1 MSGNS
6 KLGQIRAL
14 CFDVFG
20 TVVDW
25 RTTVI
30 RELELFGSEQGIEA
44 DWSEFADR
52 WRTEGYMGGMKLVQQ
67 GLLPFQT
74 ADALHLRM
82 LNILLGEIG
91 FDTKKNIGAV
101 EHLNTVWHRLQPW
114 PDSVIGLESLRSNFI
129 VSTLSNGNMSLLTNM
144 AKYSNLRWDV
154 ILSAEITGAFKPNPD
169 CYENAANLLGLNP
182 DEVMLVAAHES
193 DLLAAQAVG
202 FRTAYI
208 FRPNEYGTDNK
219 KVFKP
224 DLPFD
229 FIANDFSH
237 LARLLAARKVD

>member
-1 MSGNS
+1 MSEAS
-6 KLGQIRAL
+6 KLGQIKAL

-30 RELELFGSEQGIEA
+30 NELQLFGSEQAINA

-52 WRTEGYMGGMKLVQQ
+52 WRTEGYMGGMRIVQQ
-67 GLLPFQT
+67 GSLPFQT
-74 ADALHLRM
+74 ADALHHRM
-82 LNILLGEIG
+82 LTILLEEIE
-91 FDTKKNIGAV
+91 FDTKKNIAAV
-101 EHLNTVWHRLQPW
+101 KHLNTVWHRLQPW
-114 PDSVIGLESLRSNFI
+114 PDSVLGLERLRSHFI
-129 VSTLSNGNMSLLTNM
+129 VSTLSNGNISLLTNM

-154 ILSAEITGAFKPNPD
+154 ILSAEITGAFKPNPE
-169 CYENAANLLGLNP
+169 CYRNAANLLGFDAN
-182 DEVMLVAAHES
+182 EIMLVAAHES

-202 FRTAYI
+202 FGTAYV
-208 FRPNEYGTDNK
+208 FRPTEYGIDNK
-219 KVFKP
+219 KAIRP

-237 LARLLAARKVD
+237 LAELLAVPKVD

>member
-1 MSGNS
+1 MIENS

-30 RELELFGSEQGIEA
+30 RELELFGSEQEIKA

-52 WRTEGYMGGMKLVQQ
+52 WRTEGYMGGMRLVQE
-67 GLLPFQT
+67 GSLAFQS

-82 LNILLGEIG
+82 LNILLEEIG
-91 FDTKKNIGAV
+91 FDVKNNLATV
-101 EHLNTVWHRLQPW
+101 DHLNRVWHRLQPW
-114 PDSVIGLESLRSNFI
+114 PDSVAGLEKLRSNFI

-154 ILSAEITGAFKPNPD
+154 ILSAEITGAFKPNPE
-169 CYENAANLLGLNP
+169 CYKNAANLLGLNT
-182 DEVMLVAAHES
+182 DEVMLVAAHEG

-202 FRTAYI
+202 FSTAYI
-208 FRPNEYGTDNK
+208 FRPDEYGTDNT
-219 KVFKP
+219 KVLKP

-229 FIANDFSH
+229 FIANDFNH
-237 LARLLAARKVD
+237 LAEILAAHKIN

>member
-1 MSGNS
+1 MSEAS
-6 KLGQIRAL
+6 KLGQIKAL

-30 RELELFGSEQGIEA
+30 NELQLFGSEQAINTN
-44 DWSEFADR
+44 WSEFADR
-52 WRTEGYMGGMKLVQQ
+52 WRTEGYMGGMRLVQQ
-67 GLLPFQT
+67 GSLSFQT

-82 LNILLGEIG
+82 LNILLEEIG
-91 FDTKKNIGAV
+91 FDTQNNIRAV

-114 PDSVIGLESLRSNFI
+114 PDSVTGLESLRSRFI

-144 AKYSNLRWDV
+144 AKHSNLRWDV
-154 ILSAEITGAFKPNPD
+154 ILSAEITGAFKPNPE
-169 CYENAANLLGLNP
+169 CYRNAANLLGLDTN
-182 DEVMLVAAHES
+182 EIMLVAAHES

-202 FRTAYI
+202 FGTAYV
-208 FRPNEYGTDNK
+208 FRPNEYGSDNK
-219 KVFKP
+219 KTLSP

-229 FIANDFSH
+229 FIANDFNQ
-237 LARLLAARKVD
+237 LAELLTTR

>member
-1 MSGNS
+1 MSEIG
-6 KLGQIRAL
+6 KLGQIKAL

-30 RELELFGSEQGIEA
+30 SELQLFGSEQAITA
-44 DWSEFADR
+44 DWPKFADR
-52 WRTEGYMGGMKLVQQ
+52 WRTEGYMGGMRLVQE
-67 GLLPFQT
+67 GSLPFQT

-82 LNILLGEIG
+82 LNLLLEEIG
-91 FDTKKNIGAV
+91 FNTKKNIDVV

-114 PDSVIGLESLRSNFI
+114 PDSVIGLENLRSNFI

-154 ILSAEITGAFKPNPD
+154 ILSAEITGAFKPNPE
-169 CYENAANLLGLNP
+169 CYQNAAKLLGLDA

-202 FRTAYI
+202 FGTAYV
-208 FRPNEYGTDNK
+208 FRPNEYGTYNK
-219 KVFKP
+219 KDLKAN
-224 DLPFD
+224 LPFD
-229 FIANDFSH
+229 FIANDFNH
-237 LARLLAARKVD
+237 LAELLAARKVD

>member
-1 MSGNS
+1 MIENS

-30 RELELFGSEQGIEA
+30 RELELFGSEQEIKA

-52 WRTEGYMGGMKLVQQ
+52 WRTEGYMGGMRLVQE
-67 GLLPFQT
+67 GSLAFQS

-82 LNILLGEIG
+82 LNILLEEIG
-91 FDTKKNIGAV
+91 FDVKNNLATV
-101 EHLNTVWHRLQPW
+101 DHLNRVWHRLQPW
-114 PDSVIGLESLRSNFI
+114 PDSVAGLEKLRSNFI

-154 ILSAEITGAFKPNPD
+154 ILSAEITGAFKPNPE
-169 CYENAANLLGLNP
+169 CYKNAAKLLGLNA
-182 DEVMLVAAHES
+182 DEVMLVAAPEG
-193 DLLAAQAVG
+193 DLLAAEAVG
-202 FRTAYI
+202 FSTAYI
-208 FRPNEYGTDNK
+208 FRPDEYGTDNT
-219 KVFKP
+219 KVLKP

-229 FIANDFSH
+229 FIANDFNH
-237 LARLLAARKVD
+237 LAEILAAHKIN